1 MPFPDADCFQVKNV
15 KFPLDL
21 ALAFS
26 NANALIAMNRYSKN
40 IVITIQV
47 IISKIN
53 IFPNIQTFYMHTKL

>member
-1 MPFPDADCFQVKNV
+1 MAQLFDSLVMFLFQEICIPYKQLFFKIV
-15 KFPLDL
+15 
-21 ALAFS
+21 
-26 NANALIAMNRYSKN
+26 IAMNRYSKN